1 MAIGNAVLR
10 RIHVPRR
17 RNKAYWEAP
26 RRDHDY
32 DAVHHD
38 FTGFGIISVHSQ
50 RNTESRGPLLV
61 MMSLSGTNACLAK
74 LQQ

>member
-50 RNTESRGPLLV
+50 RNT
-61 MMSLSGTNACLAK
+61 
-74 LQQ
+74 